1 MTAVALTTRSGCAA
15 TRAHSLPRQ
24 DEPRTTSAG
33 GCAPSRVE
41 RARRVRVVQKLD
53 VPRRVTR
60 AREED
65 RGVRPLLL
73 AVRDDVQEEP
83 PQRKGVLAALVPV
96 RRERIVVERT
106 DPGEHLALVACPM
119 LLETRDIRVVRG
131 PQLDVGTPLGLRSL

>member
-41 RARRVRVVQKLD
+41 RARRVRVVQEL
-53 VPRRVTR
+53 
-60 AREED
+60 
-65 RGVRPLLL
+65 
-73 AVRDDVQEEP
+73 EEP
-83 PQRKGVLAALVPV
+83 PQRKSVLAAVVPV

-106 DPGEHLALVACPM
+106 DPGEHLALVARPM

-131 PQLDVGTPLGLRSL
+131 PQLDVGTPLGL